1 MQWLSDK
8 ILINMCVYL
17 LFSVFEGE
25 YEVVKLFKISREY
38 LQEDIKNCLLR
49 KAAFYVLALDD
60 LAPRTN
66 QSFMK

>member
-1 MQWLSDK
+1 MQWLNDK
-8 ILINMCVYL
+8 ILINMCVYQP
-17 LFSVFEGE
+17 FSVYEGE

-49 KAAFYVLALDD
+49 KAAFYVLVLDD